1 MELIKGIISIYNKSL
16 KKKLTELKLK
26 ISTLDSDEG
35 IRIDSGRGT
44 KIFLNKRPDTYVV
57 EIVREKNSNMKH
69 SGEDIRFIQNI
80 EDVIALVVKTLGK
93 SFSVI
98 EYYPLLYSPWI
109 DFVTNFLPISIER
122 MKV

>member
-1 MELIKGIISIYNKSL
+1 L

-44 KIFLNKRPDTYVV
+44 KLFLNKRPDTYVV

-80 EDVIALVVKTLGK
+80 EDVIALLVKTLGK

-98 EYYPLLYSPWI
+98 EY
-109 DFVTNFLPISIER
+109 
-122 MKV
+122 

>member
-1 MELIKGIISIYNKSL
+1 M
-16 KKKLTELKLK
+16 KKKLRELKLK

-57 EIVREKNSNMKH
+57 EIVREKNSDMKH

-80 EDVIALVVKTLGK
+80 ENVIALVDKTLGK

-98 EYYPLLYSPWI
+98 EY
-109 DFVTNFLPISIER
+109 
-122 MKV
+122 

>member
-1 MELIKGIISIYNKSL
+1 MELIKGIISVYNKSL
-16 KKKLTELKLK
+16 KKKMTELKLK

-57 EIVREKNSNMKH
+57 EIVREKYSNMKH

-80 EDVIALVVKTLGK
+80 DDVIALVEKTVGK
-93 SFSVI
+93 SFSAT
-98 EYYPLLYSPWI
+98 EY
-109 DFVTNFLPISIER
+109 
-122 MKV
+122 

>member
-1 MELIKGIISIYNKSL
+1 MELIKGIISVYNKSL

-26 ISTLDSDEG
+26 INTLDSDEG

-44 KIFLNKRPDTYVV
+44 KMFLNKRPDTYVV

-80 EDVIALVVKTLGK
+80 DDVIALVEKAVGK

-98 EYYPLLYSPWI
+98 EY
-109 DFVTNFLPISIER
+109 
-122 MKV
+122 

>member
-1 MELIKGIISIYNKSL
+1 MELIKGIISVYNKSL

-80 EDVIALVVKTLGK
+80 DDVIALVEKAVGK

-98 EYYPLLYSPWI
+98 EY
-109 DFVTNFLPISIER
+109 
-122 MKV
+122 

>member
-80 EDVIALVVKTLGK
+80 DDVIALVVKTLGK

-98 EYYPLLYSPWI
+98 EY
-109 DFVTNFLPISIER
+109 
-122 MKV
+122 

>member
-57 EIVREKNSNMKH
+57 EIVQEKKSNMKH

-80 EDVIALVVKTLGK
+80 EDVIALVVKTFGK

-98 EYYPLLYSPWI
+98 EY
-109 DFVTNFLPISIER
+109 
-122 MKV
+122 

>member
-1 MELIKGIISIYNKSL
+1 MELIKGIISVYNNSL

-26 ISTLDSDEG
+26 ITTLDSDEG

-44 KIFLNKRPDTYVV
+44 KLFLNKRPDTYVV
-57 EIVREKNSNMKH
+57 EIVREKDSNMKH

-98 EYYPLLYSPWI
+98 DY
-109 DFVTNFLPISIER
+109 
-122 MKV
+122 

>member
-1 MELIKGIISIYNKSL
+1 MELIKGIISVYNNSL

-26 ISTLDSDEG
+26 ITTLDSDEG

-44 KIFLNKRPDTYVV
+44 KLFLNKRPDTYVV

-98 EYYPLLYSPWI
+98 VY
-109 DFVTNFLPISIER
+109 
-122 MKV
+122 

>member
-1 MELIKGIISIYNKSL
+1 MELIKGIISVYNKSL

-26 ISTLDSDEG
+26 INTLDSDEG

-57 EIVREKNSNMKH
+57 EITGQKNSNMKH
-69 SGEDIRFIQNI
+69 STEDIRFIQNVD
-80 EDVIALVVKTLGK
+80 DVIALVVKTVGK

-98 EYYPLLYSPWI
+98 EY
-109 DFVTNFLPISIER
+109 
-122 MKV
+122 

>member
-1 MELIKGIISIYNKSL
+1 M

-26 ISTLDSDEG
+26 TSALDSDEG
-35 IRIDSGRGT
+35 IRIESGRGT

-80 EDVIALVVKTLGK
+80 DDVIALVEKAVGK

-98 EYYPLLYSPWI
+98 EY
-109 DFVTNFLPISIER
+109 
-122 MKV
+122 

>member
-1 MELIKGIISIYNKSL
+1 MELIKGIISVYNKSL

-57 EIVREKNSNMKH
+57 EIVREKNSNLKH

-93 SFSVI
+93 SFSEI
-98 EYYPLLYSPWI
+98 EY
-109 DFVTNFLPISIER
+109 
-122 MKV
+122 

>member
-1 MELIKGIISIYNKSL
+1 MRYTHTTISIYNKSL

-98 EYYPLLYSPWI
+98 VY
-109 DFVTNFLPISIER
+109 
-122 MKV
+122 

>member
-44 KIFLNKRPDTYVV
+44 KMFLNKRSDTYVV

-98 EYYPLLYSPWI
+98 EY
-109 DFVTNFLPISIER
+109 
-122 MKV
+122 

>member
-1 MELIKGIISIYNKSL
+1 MELIKGIISVYNNSL

-98 EYYPLLYSPWI
+98 VY
-109 DFVTNFLPISIER
+109 
-122 MKV
+122 

>member
-1 MELIKGIISIYNKSL
+1 MTATNDYSEFDFAL
-16 KKKLTELKLK
+16 KNKLTEFKQK

-35 IRIDSGRGT
+35 IRIHSGRGT

-98 EYYPLLYSPWI
+98 EY
-109 DFVTNFLPISIER
+109 
-122 MKV
+122 